1 MIIRMMI
8 ITIIERLSS
17 PGVPVMRTRV
27 VAAFVTTALALAAPL
42 GAQQPTAD
50 PKDVGTIEDIVRVS
64 YEVISGPAGTPR
76 QWRRDSTLYAPGTM
90 FHALDQD
97 AQGKVTVTSMTPEEY
112 RRRTDKG
119 FVKNGLI
126 EYEIGSH
133 VERFGNVAQV
143 RSVYALRRTA
153 DGPVI
158 DRGVNYFQLYWDGA
172 RWWITGMVWNDE
184 RPDNPIPK
192 DWVEVR

>member
-1 MIIRMMI
+1 
-8 ITIIERLSS
+8 
-17 PGVPVMRTRV
+17 MRTRV

-42 GAQQPTAD
+42 DAQQPTAD

>member
-1 MIIRMMI
+1 
-8 ITIIERLSS
+8 
-17 PGVPVMRTRV
+17 
-27 VAAFVTTALALAAPL
+27 
-42 GAQQPTAD
+42 
-50 PKDVGTIEDIVRVS
+50 
-64 YEVISGPAGTPR
+64 
-76 QWRRDSTLYAPGTM
+76 
-90 FHALDQD
+90 
-97 AQGKVTVTSMTPEEY
+97 
-112 RRRTDKG
+112 
-119 FVKNGLI
+119 VKNGLI